1 TRAAVRGGSGR
12 RCHRHALSAARQR
25 RARRCQPNLARVLRE
40 IMLRELASAQ
50 FRTLMLGRMSAPERV
65 ATFLLDMFERRDAAR
80 TVDLPMS
87 RNDVADNR
95 AALAAIGEG

>member
-1 TRAAVRGGSGR
+1 
-12 RCHRHALSAARQR
+12 
-25 RARRCQPNLARVLRE
+25 
-40 IMLRELASAQ
+40 MLRELASAQ